1 MGNGVDMNV
10 YISDLGGNQIKVVSE
25 NGYWFP
31 RSWHPNGNKLIV
43 GKYVSINESYI
54 YIVDLDNGT
63 MEQFNPKSEKISYGG
78 ASFSK
83 DGEGI
88 YYSSDQGTEFRHLR
102 YYDIKKDKQGNPKPD
117 TSKRDSERVLLSE
130 NVDEYYNRE
139 VKPHIP
145 DSWMDRSKDK
155 IGYEINFT
163 KYFYKFTPLRSL
175 EDISQEL
182 KSLDDEIKRL
192 SMEMTSEQCS

>member
-1 MGNGVDMNV
+1 MFEIYQNNEENEFCKIYPNSFFG
-10 YISDLGGNQIKVVSE
+10 YTKVVVE
-25 NGYWFP
+25 QP
-31 RSWHPNGNKLIV
+31 LI
-43 GKYVSINESYI
+43 E
-54 YIVDLDNGT
+54 
-63 MEQFNPKSEKISYGG
+63 
-78 ASFSK
+78 
-83 DGEGI
+83 DG
-88 YYSSDQGTEFRHLR
+88 
-102 YYDIKKDKQGNPKPD
+102 DIKTDKKGNPKPD

-175 EDISQEL
+175 EDISQDL

-192 SMEMTSEQCS
+192 SMEMTDRLELKKLLNDKKYQVIGLPSGVF